1 MNRNN
6 YTCLVCNERLRG
18 REKTS
23 FASPEYATILV
34 KLFTQFYEQME
45 IGPNGFQY
53 DFSGNIFPF
62 CKNCRMFP
70 VRLDKLK
77 LQRTQGQQKCSI
89 LSMTLAKAWRRIPFA
104 VAGDEVKEEE
114 EVDEVSAEIQTDGK
128 LFSEEDDYPHLKG
141 SR

>member
-1 MNRNN
+1 
-6 YTCLVCNERLRG
+6 
-18 REKTS
+18 
-23 FASPEYATILV
+23 
-34 KLFTQFYEQME
+34 
-45 IGPNGFQY
+45 
-53 DFSGNIFPF
+53 
-62 CKNCRMFP
+62 MFP